1 MTEKFFIVTE
11 ESPLHKEYFD
21 WRQNRNDVNEFVK
34 KFTKSHGIE
43 AHEYSASTDRFCI
56 VPTENDRMHF
66 LSQLGVNELK
76 EGLYIFK
83 KNSPIGKAWIAELK
97 SRSLTVEHRPF
108 VSFYMKYSCGRS
120 PSRLFAINGILYMSF
135 ASDGEFEAKEGIRE
149 IRGSEFYKAIEDY
162 EKQEEKA

>member
-1 MTEKFFIVTE
+1 MAEKFFIVTE

-21 WRQNRNDVNEFVK
+21 WRQNRNNVNEFVK

-43 AHEYSASTDRFCI
+43 AHEYSASTDRLCI
-56 VPTENDRMHF
+56 VPTENDHMHF

-83 KNSPIGKAWIAELK
+83 KNSSIGKAWIAELK
-97 SRSLTVEHRPF
+97 SRSLTVKHRPL

-120 PSRLFAINGILYMSF
+120 LSRLFAINGILYMSF
-135 ASDGEFEAKEGIRE
+135 SSEGDSEGGEGMHE
-149 IRGSEFYKAIEDY
+149 ILGSEFYKAIEDY